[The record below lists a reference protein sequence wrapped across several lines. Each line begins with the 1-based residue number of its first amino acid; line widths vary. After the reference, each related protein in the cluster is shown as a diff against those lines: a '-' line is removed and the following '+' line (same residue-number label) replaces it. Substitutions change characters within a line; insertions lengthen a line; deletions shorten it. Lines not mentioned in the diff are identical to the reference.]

1 MLDAISAPTS
11 QANVNIIVA
20 WERAESGND
29 WNAYVPQKVPTKFNP
44 LNAIQQESDST
55 DTNGPGSPQAYTDWA
70 DGLRATVVT
79 LLADDYG
86 YPAIVTALKKGNQP
100 IAVYEAVVASNWGT
114 KQDFYSWYGQGYV
127 YKQPPWN
134 QP

>member
-1 MLDAISAPTS
+1 MLFQRQHPRPTS
-11 QANVNIIVA
+11 TSSSRGSAG
-20 WERAESGND
+20 ERERLGTR
-29 WNAYVPQKVPTKFNP
+29 YVPQKVPTKFNP

-100 IAVYEAVVASNWGT
+100 IAVYEAVVASNWT